1 MRIHQT
7 FDIAA
12 SAERV
17 WDILGPNYTR
27 AGDWASGVYLS
38 APRAGTPQVAG
49 APAVGR
55 TCQTSLGPF
64 TESIIAYDDDR
75 RHVAYVATG
84 DKMPGFVRRLANS
97 WTVETAGPNA
107 ARVTMELEA
116 DIAQPFR
123 TLMGWMMKRQF
134 SKVLAESTD
143 DLKIYAETG
152 RPSARKR
159 KADASKQAKAARAT
173 PIGAPAG

>member
-1 MRIHQT
+1 MRIDQSFT
-7 FDIAA
+7 VNAPAA
-12 SAERV
+12 KV

-27 AGDWASGVYLS
+27 AGDWASSVYAS
-38 APRAGTPQVAG
+38 APRVGVPDVAG

-64 TESIIAYDDDR
+64 TESIIAYDDER

-84 DKMPGFVRRLANS
+84 ERMPGFVKRLANA
-97 WTVETAGPNA
+97 WTVEPTGPNTS
-107 ARVTMELEA
+107 RVTMEMTA

-134 SKVLAESTD
+134 TKVLNEATD
-143 DLKIYAETG
+143 DLKVYAETG
-152 RPSARKR
+152 QPSARKR
-159 KADASKQAKAARAT
+159 EADASEQARALR
-173 PIGAPAG
+173 AQAA